1 MICDALLE
9 ADHVLKISDAVN
21 DPEVCSNFNTIIIQ
35 WPVPFYNSAISM
47 HLLSCQEY
55 LRLTDCVLKTIE
67 CSRDP
72 ALGKSQAIIRRL
84 RKRQLY
90 KLVDTILLP
99 KAIDAKVRK
108 VRTRRTYH
116 ALCARKEFV

>member
-21 DPEVCSNFNTIIIQ
+21 DPEVCSNLEVSSFSGQ
-35 WPVPFYNSAISM
+35 FPFTLMLFLCASFP
-47 HLLSCQEY
+47 CQEY

-108 VRTRRTYH
+108 VH
-116 ALCARKEFV
+116 NFDIESA